1 MSSPE
6 RLNVLL
12 SRARNGLVLIGN
24 AETFSSSRSGGLL
37 WGRLMDM
44 LKAKN
49 HIYDGLPVKCEQ
61 HPTRLAIL
69 RSPEDFEKECPD
81 GGCKELW

>member
-12 SRARNGLVLIGN
+12 SRARDGLILIGN
-24 AETFSSSRSGGLL
+24 AQTFMSSSKGGQL
-37 WGRLMDM
+37 WTRFIDM

-49 HIYDGLPVKCEQ
+49 HIYSGLPVKCEQ
-61 HPTRLAIL
+61 HLARLAVL
-69 RSPEDFEKECPD
+69 RSPEEFDKECPD
-81 GGCKELW
+81 GGCSEPW